1 MKNITQIKRI
11 LTITLSAILF
21 FTSISM
27 ISTKEAK
34 AESAYEKLEI
44 EDMQLNKARIKTGAE
59 DSAGKHVEVYW
70 QQDKLDTFD
79 KLTDITF
86 ARTVLQAEEAGEYN
100 LQIHCKNDSG
110 SGSITLK
117 LFVNGTSYD
126 VKVSGKSYTTV
137 EKEVTMKKGKNT
149 VVLAWVNWGYFDYI
163 NYPSELKQVKESTET
178 KWHAYEAALNEIQLA
193 PTSGFHNNEITLYT
207 APIEYNSGDEEWQG
221 AVTFEGVIP
230 KSINSIDL
238 HYYVSSYNNGKAQL
252 AMSVNAG
259 KEVKLDLSGTKTNTE
274 LTYSISKK
282 ILEDAGFKSG
292 EINKIKFR
300 QASATGGN
308 VGLYD
313 IELREDKIE
322 ETTVAEVKSSR
333 YEAEG
338 AYSIAGARIKLS
350 ENDDESWSKGS
361 YVGEFTEAKI
371 SKPSDIDE
379 YCSNIG
385 YIQYKVKADKAGYY
399 KVVLGYATERDNMI
413 VYATSGYEWS
423 KVTLSSTGSWSNVGE
438 ASTYIYL
445 KKGNNYIWVTGPAKE
460 KDWVNYDYIDVKF
473 DESAK
478 IDTKKTVLLLDDN
491 VSSQNSKIVDKEEDT
506 TVSDNGEDLD
516 NGDNEGNTSMISP
529 KTGITILLFGV
540 ALVISLFSAG
550 ILYMKNTRVNR

>member
-1 MKNITQIKRI
+1 M
-11 LTITLSAILF
+11 
-21 FTSISM
+21 
-27 ISTKEAK
+27 
-34 AESAYEKLEI
+34 
-44 EDMQLNKARIKTGAE
+44 
-59 DSAGKHVEVYW
+59 
-70 QQDKLDTFD
+70 
-79 KLTDITF
+79 
-86 ARTVLQAEEAGEYN
+86 
-100 LQIHCKNDSG
+100 
-110 SGSITLK
+110 
-117 LFVNGTSYD
+117 
-126 VKVSGKSYTTV
+126 
-137 EKEVTMKKGKNT
+137 
-149 VVLAWVNWGYFDYI
+149 
-163 NYPSELKQVKESTET
+163 
-178 KWHAYEAALNEIQLA
+178 
-193 PTSGFHNNEITLYT
+193 
-207 APIEYNSGDEEWQG
+207 
-221 AVTFEGVIP
+221 
-230 KSINSIDL
+230 
-238 HYYVSSYNNGKAQL
+238 
-252 AMSVNAG
+252 
-259 KEVKLDLSGTKTNTE
+259 
-274 LTYSISKK
+274 
-282 ILEDAGFKSG
+282 EDAGFKSG
-292 EINKIKFR
+292 ETNKIKFR

-338 AYSIAGARIKLS
+338 AYSIAGARIKVS

-399 KVVLGYATERDNMI
+399 KVVLGYATERDSMI

>member
-1 MKNITQIKRI
+1 M
-11 LTITLSAILF
+11 
-21 FTSISM
+21 
-27 ISTKEAK
+27 
-34 AESAYEKLEI
+34 
-44 EDMQLNKARIKTGAE
+44 
-59 DSAGKHVEVYW
+59 
-70 QQDKLDTFD
+70 
-79 KLTDITF
+79 
-86 ARTVLQAEEAGEYN
+86 
-100 LQIHCKNDSG
+100 
-110 SGSITLK
+110 
-117 LFVNGTSYD
+117 
-126 VKVSGKSYTTV
+126 
-137 EKEVTMKKGKNT
+137 
-149 VVLAWVNWGYFDYI
+149 
-163 NYPSELKQVKESTET
+163 
-178 KWHAYEAALNEIQLA
+178 
-193 PTSGFHNNEITLYT
+193 
-207 APIEYNSGDEEWQG
+207 
-221 AVTFEGVIP
+221 
-230 KSINSIDL
+230 
-238 HYYVSSYNNGKAQL
+238 
-252 AMSVNAG
+252 
-259 KEVKLDLSGTKTNTE
+259 
-274 LTYSISKK
+274 
-282 ILEDAGFKSG
+282 
-292 EINKIKFR
+292 
-300 QASATGGN
+300 
-308 VGLYD
+308 
-313 IELREDKIE
+313 REDKIE

-338 AYSIAGARIKLS
+338 AYSIAGARIKVS